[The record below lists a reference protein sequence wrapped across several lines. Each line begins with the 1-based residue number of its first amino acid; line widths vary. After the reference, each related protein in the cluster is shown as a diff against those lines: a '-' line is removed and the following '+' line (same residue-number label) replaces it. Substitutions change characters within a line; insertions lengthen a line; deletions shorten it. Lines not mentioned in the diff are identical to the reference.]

1 MSETNLVWH
10 AKLDISLDLARP
22 DLGHPNRPNLW
33 EQLREKPIH
42 RGELRCMGRCYEI
55 APTVPQW
62 VYLRE
67 QGGRRQAVHL
77 NPAARAN
84 HASEAES
91 DEHKALKE
99 RGYVAARR
107 AGLDAVVEDR
117 APHGKR
123 ITDLVITADGHKL
136 GAEFQRSLEG
146 PARISRR
153 VAIAQAD
160 GLTPFWA
167 TDNPDLPI
175 DYRAPFARF
184 NGARHYEIRAG
195 ASLRVVSGYDK
206 AAYERCGWEGPKC
219 PVTGGRPCGRIHVYR
234 MAASIELDD
243 LLVGA
248 ATRAYLPLKEPKR
261 GGGFNY
267 RWMLAADLERYR
279 DDRGELAVAASQAR
293 DQGTQSATDLA
304 CNRRAGLPIPSRRQA
319 SVQAPS
325 LNWAKNAAGDPRPC
339 WICRKPALMRDEDG
353 RPCHKVCAESRLTNQ
368 GQENA

>member
-10 AKLDISLDLARP
+10 ATLDISLNLARP
-22 DLGHPNRPNLW
+22 DLGHPDRPNLW
-33 EQLREKPIH
+33 EQLREKTIH

-84 HASEAES
+84 HASEPES
-91 DEHKALKE
+91 PEHKALKE
-99 RGYVAARR
+99 RGYGAARR
-107 AGLDAVVEDR
+107 AGLDAVLEDR
-117 APHGKR
+117 AAHGKR
-123 ITDLVITADGHKL
+123 ITDLVITADGHRL
-136 GAEFQRSLEG
+136 GVEYQRYLEG
-146 PARISRR
+146 PSRIKRR
-153 VAIAQAD
+153 VDIAQAD

-184 NGARHYEIRAG
+184 NGVRHYEIRAG

-219 PVTGGRPCGRIHVYR
+219 PVTGGRPCGRLHVYR

-267 RWMLAADLERYR
+267 RWMLAVDLERYR
-279 DDRGELAVAASQAR
+279 DDRSEATRTVGPAR
-293 DQGTQSATDLA
+293 EQSPESGADLA
-304 CNRRAGLPIPSRRQA
+304 CNRRAGSLIPGQRRQPA
-319 SVQAPS
+319 TLAS

-339 WICRKPALMRDEDG
+339 WICRKPALMRDDTG

-368 GQENA
+368 EQENA